1 MESALLLTPLAGCAK
16 LNKDKEGKISKEAR
30 VRVRRGLITAGVI
43 IALGLIVYLATA
55 GTYNRFVTLQ
65 EEIRNAQAEI
75 ANQLQRRFELIPN
88 LVETVK
94 GFAAQEKTIME
105 EIAQARSRY
114 VGAKELPGKLAANAA
129 LSAAL
134 SRLLVIV
141 ENYPD
146 LKSNRTFIQL
156 MDELAGTENR
166 IAVARQRY
174 NNAVK
179 EYNAAIRR
187 FPGNVIAQFFGFKP
201 AEYFEAPEETQ
212 KPPEVGF

>member
-1 MESALLLTPLAGCAK
+1 M
-16 LNKDKEGKISKEAR
+16 R
-30 VRVRRGLITAGVI
+30 QGLIIAGVI
-43 IALGLIVYLATA
+43 ILLGLVVYLATA

-65 EEIRNAQAEI
+65 EEINNAEAEI
-75 ANQLQRRFELIPN
+75 ANQLQRRFDLIPN

-94 GFAAQEKTIME
+94 GFAAQEKAIME
-105 EIAQARSRY
+105 EIAQARTRY
-114 VGAKELPGKLAANAA
+114 AGAKDLGGKLAANEA

-134 SRLLVIV
+134 GRLLVIV

-146 LKSNRTFIQL
+146 LKSNQTFIQL

-174 NNAVK
+174 NSAVK

-187 FPGNVIAQFFGFKP
+187 FPGNMIAQLFGFKP
-201 AEYFEAPEETQ
+201 AEYFEAPKETER
-212 KPPEVGF
+212 PPEVGF

>member
-1 MESALLLTPLAGCAK
+1 M
-16 LNKDKEGKISKEAR
+16 
-30 VRVRRGLITAGVI
+30 RRGLIVAGIVI
-43 IALGLIVYLATA
+43 LLGLVVYLTTA

-65 EEIRNAQAEI
+65 EEINNAQAEI
-75 ANQLQRRFELIPN
+75 ANQLQRRFDLIPN

-105 EIAQARSRY
+105 EIAQARSQY
-114 VGAKELPGKLAANAA
+114 AGAKDLGGKLAANEA

-134 SRLLVIV
+134 GRLLVIV

-146 LKSNRTFIQL
+146 LKSNQTFIQL

-174 NNAVK
+174 NSAVK

-201 AEYFEAPEETQ
+201 AEYFQAPEEAGQ
-212 KPPEVGF
+212 PPEVEF

>member
-1 MESALLLTPLAGCAK
+1 ML
-16 LNKDKEGKISKEAR
+16 
-30 VRVRRGLITAGVI
+30 RRGLITVGVI
-43 IALGLIVYLATA
+43 VALGVVAYLATA

-65 EEIRNAQAEI
+65 EEINSAQAEI
-75 ANQLQRRFELIPN
+75 ANQLQRRFDLIPN

-105 EIAQARSRY
+105 EIVQARTRY
-114 VGAKELPGKLAANAA
+114 AGAKDLGGKLAANEA

-146 LKSNRTFIQL
+146 LKSNQTFIQL

-187 FPGNVIAQFFGFKP
+187 FPGNIIAQFFGFEP